1 MALGFS
7 QTSQTIFLNV
17 SGPAKYKAGFTSAFL
32 FNFLICAHREGNT
45 IHLLHWHL
53 IQQIIVLLEEFDVQE
68 AL

>member
-1 MALGFS
+1 MYQDQQNTKLV
-7 QTSQTIFLNV
+7 L
-17 SGPAKYKAGFTSAFL
+17 PSAFL

-53 IQQIIVLLEEFDVQE
+53 TQQIIVLLEEFDVQE

>member
-1 MALGFS
+1 MS
-7 QTSQTIFLNV
+7 SKIQQV
-17 SGPAKYKAGFTSAFL
+17 PFL
-32 FNFLICAHREGNT
+32 FNFLICAPREGNT